1 MSYFKWRFLDSADF
15 DSYKLFKIKNTD
27 IQFIIKINNQNQNNF
42 ISVLTQTYTNN
53 HSELIRALSTLAL
66 WCDNERFDYIDYYT
80 NDNHL
85 SSKLIKTLFSF
96 RSYQNFAFHSYD
108 KITFDSLKDA
118 EFYFDYC
125 DSDFEKYFE

>member
-53 HSELIRALSTLAL
+53 HSELI
-66 WCDNERFDYIDYYT
+66 
-80 NDNHL
+80 
-85 SSKLIKTLFSF
+85 
-96 RSYQNFAFHSYD
+96 
-108 KITFDSLKDA
+108 KIIYLGSLV
-118 EFYFDYC
+118 
-125 DSDFEKYFE
+125 